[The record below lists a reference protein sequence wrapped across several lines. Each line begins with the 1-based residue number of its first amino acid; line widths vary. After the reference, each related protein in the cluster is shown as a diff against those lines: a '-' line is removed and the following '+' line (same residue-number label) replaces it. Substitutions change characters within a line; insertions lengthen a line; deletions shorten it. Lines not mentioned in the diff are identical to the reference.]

1 MYLLRQS
8 GVRGGRGD
16 GGRGERGRGGG
27 VGGSHEG
34 GRVRRGRGRLDGGAR
49 AQRRARCRPGARRR
63 TRTRSHR
70 TRHTSA
76 RRSSTLLHSPF
87 PAVRWHLYLLLLLVH
102 LRYLYDIRPLSSY
115 SIKLYKYYKNINTKY
130 LTRFRNNFS
139 NV

>member
-27 VGGSHEG
+27 VGGAHEG

-49 AQRRARCRPGARRR
+49 AQGRARCRRRARRR
-63 TRTRSHR
+63 ARSRR
-70 TRHTSA
+70 TRHHTPA
-76 RRSSTLLHSPF
+76 RRSTTLLHSPF

-115 SIKLYKYYKNINTKY
+115 SIVIQIL
-130 LTRFRNNFS
+130 
-139 NV
+139 